1 MKTLIVFDFDDTLA
15 KTDSWVY
22 VNKNGKRIA
31 QLDPGEFAVHNY
43 EDRSDTQIIPHGDLF
58 LGHFPYDERSK
69 RNEVHIS
76 ASDVLGNF
84 EERIENLSEEEA
96 VHEGERCMSCGLCFE
111 CDNCVIYCP
120 QDAIFRVKKDKHAIG
135 RYVDTDYTKC
145 IGCHICEDVCPS
157 GYIQMG
163 LGE

>member
-1 MKTLIVFDFDDTLA
+1 MCIRD
-15 KTDSWVY
+15 
-22 VNKNGKRIA
+22 RISA
-31 QLDPGEFAVHNY
+31 QNVW
-43 EDRSDTQIIPHGDLF
+43 
-58 LGHFPYDERSK
+58 GHFDEGIVPLDG
-69 RNEVHIS
+69 EQAV
-76 ASDVLGNF
+76 A
-84 EERIENLSEEEA
+84 EA
-96 VHEGERCMSCGLCFE
+96 GRCMSCGMCFE

-120 QDAIFRVKKDKHAIG
+120 QDAIFRVKKDSHAVG